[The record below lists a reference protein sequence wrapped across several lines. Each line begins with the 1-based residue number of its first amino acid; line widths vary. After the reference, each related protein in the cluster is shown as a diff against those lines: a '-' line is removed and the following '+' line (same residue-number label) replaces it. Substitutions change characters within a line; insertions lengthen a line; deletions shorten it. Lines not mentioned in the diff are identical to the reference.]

1 MKKTLGFDLVI
12 LGDSASGKDTQAEI
26 LQKKYDL
33 YPVASGIYF
42 RKLLKN
48 PKYKAILEKTYS
60 KGLPSPTQLVID
72 LLKESFRKVKRNQNF
87 LFIGAARLK
96 PEAVVLKKYLDNNKR
111 NFLVIY
117 IKLPKAEV
125 IKRSMKRGRIEDKD
139 PKFISNRFLYYK
151 KQVSQTVAYY
161 KSAKK
166 LKFIDGNQRVK
177 AVAKDI
183 EQALNDYQKR

>member
-1 MKKTLGFDLVI
+1 MKKKLGFDLVI

-33 YPVASGIYF
+33 YPVASGAYF

-60 KGLPSPTQLVID
+60 KGLPAPTQLVLD
-72 LLKESFRKVKRNQNF
+72 LLKESFRKIKPNQNF
-87 LFIGAARLK
+87 IFIGAARLK
-96 PEAVVLKKYLDNNKR
+96 PEAVVLKKYLDGKNR

-117 IKLPKAEV
+117 IKLAKAEV
-125 IKRSMKRGRIEDKD
+125 IKRSVKRGRIEDQD
-139 PKFISNRFLYYK
+139 SKFIANRFLYYK

-161 KSAKK
+161 RLAKK
-166 LKFIDGNQRVK
+166 LKFINGNQTVG

-183 EQALNDYQKR
+183 EQALNDYKR